1 MRVAKEVLVR
11 PLLTE
16 DKFAVE
22 AEQEGYEAHF
32 DKPIA
37 ELNPCVREF
46 QDLTIRKWEE
56 HLAKTQK
63 RAPAARAVEELR
75 E

>member
-1 MRVAKEVLVR
+1 MRRGETVAER
-11 PLLTE
+11 LTRAV
-16 DKFAVE
+16 AVE
-22 AEQEGYEAHF
+22 AEQEGYDAHW

-56 HLAKTQK
+56 HLAKAQRRGAPLP
-63 RAPAARAVEELR
+63 RAEELR
-75 E
+75 D